1 MIFKRV
7 FLSVFTSLVMV
18 ISYGQ
23 TEEKKTTEV
32 KDNTSGVKVSTDKL
46 KATSS
51 KSKATPAGTFDLST
65 TKKLNTN
72 AVKKYAQP
80 KTQNN
85 PNFLAETLPEDRDVI
100 GKRYWNNED
109 VTHKKTK
116 SAVSLGTVRSNTKT
130 VKIECRDYSYV
141 DGDRIRILQNDQI
154 VSENIGLKGNFYVY
168 YATLEPGYN
177 KFDFQALNQGLSG
190 PNTAELTV
198 YDANGNIL
206 SSREWNLTT
215 GEVATLGVLRY

>member
-1 MIFKRV
+1 MSFKRV
-7 FLSVFTSLVMV
+7 FLTVLTLFVLG

-23 TEEKKTTEV
+23 SDEKKTSEV

-46 KATSS
+46 KATTST
-51 KSKATPAGTFDLST
+51 SKATPAGSFDLST
-65 TKKLNTN
+65 TKKLNAD

-85 PNFLAETLPEDRDVI
+85 QNFLAETLPEDRDI
-100 GKRYWNNED
+100 TGKYYWKNED
-109 VTHKKTK
+109 VTHKKLK
-116 SAVSLGTVRSNTKT
+116 SSVSLGTVKSHTKT
-130 VKIECRDYSYV
+130 VKIECRDYSYI

-154 VSENIGLKGNFYVY
+154 VSENIGLKGNYYVY

-190 PNTAELTV
+190 PNTAELTI

-206 SSREWNLTT
+206 SSREWNLAT

>member
-1 MIFKRV
+1 MNFKRV
-7 FLSVFTSLVMV
+7 FLSFLASMIVVF
-18 ISYGQ
+18 SYGQ
-23 TEEKKTTEV
+23 TEKKSAEI
-32 KDNTSGVKVSTDKL
+32 KDNTLGAKVSTGKL
-46 KATSS
+46 KA
-51 KSKATPAGTFDLST
+51 KSPAKLEPAGTFDLST
-65 TKKLNTN
+65 TKKLNTD

-85 PNFLAETLPEDRDVI
+85 QNFLAETLPEDRDIV
-100 GKRYWNNED
+100 GKKYWNNED
-109 VTHKKTK
+109 VTHKKLK

-154 VSENIGLKGNFYVY
+154 VSENIGLKGNYYIY
-168 YATLEPGYN
+168 YATLQPGYN

-206 SSREWNLTT
+206 SSREWNLAT

>member
-1 MIFKRV
+1 MSFKRV
-7 FLSVFTSLVMV
+7 FLMVLACLVLG

-23 TEEKKTTEV
+23 SDEKKTPEV
-32 KDNTSGVKVSTDKL
+32 KDNTSGAKVSTDKL

-51 KSKATPAGTFDLST
+51 KSKVTPSGSFDLST
-65 TKKLNTN
+65 TKKLNTD
-72 AVKKYAQP
+72 AVNNYSQP

-85 PNFLAETLPEDRDVI
+85 PNFLAETLPENRDI
-100 GKRYWNNED
+100 KGRYYWKNED
-109 VTHKKTK
+109 VTHKRLET
-116 SAVSLGTVRSNTKT
+116 SVSLGTVRSNTKT
-130 VKIECRDYSYV
+130 VKIECRDYSYI

-154 VSENIGLKGNFYVY
+154 VSENIGLKGNYYVY

-190 PNTAELTV
+190 PNTAELTI

-206 SSREWNLTT
+206 SSREWNLAT